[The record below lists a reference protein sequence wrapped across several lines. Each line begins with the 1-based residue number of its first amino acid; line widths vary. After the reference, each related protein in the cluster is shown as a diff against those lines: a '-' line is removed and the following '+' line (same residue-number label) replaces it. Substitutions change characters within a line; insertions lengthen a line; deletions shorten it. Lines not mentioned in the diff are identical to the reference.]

1 MIRKILSIFIF
12 IGCFATFSQT
22 EETKETELKIYTF
35 SELEKLQQ
43 QKPKP
48 VAIFIYTDWCKIC
61 FGMKKT
67 TFKNKEVIQLLN
79 NNFYFVRLDGEEK
92 KDIIFLGKTFVYKP
106 TGSNTGVHELADE
119 LASINKRI
127 SYPTT
132 TILNSK
138 FEIELQINGFSN
150 AKEMKKILSR
160 LSSN

>member
-1 MIRKILSIFIF
+1 
-12 IGCFATFSQT
+12 
-22 EETKETELKIYTF
+22 
-35 SELEKLQQ
+35 
-43 QKPKP
+43 
-48 VAIFIYTDWCKIC
+48 
-61 FGMKKT
+61 MKKT

-106 TGSNTGVHELADE
+106 SGANTGVHELADE

>member
-1 MIRKILSIFIF
+1 MIRKILSIFICV
-12 IGCFATFSQT
+12 GGFATYSQT
-22 EETKETELKIYTF
+22 ELKMYTF
-35 SELEKLQQ
+35 SEVEKLQQ

-67 TFKNKEVIQLLN
+67 TFKNKKVIQLLN

-138 FEIELQINGFSN
+138 LEIELQINGLYN

>member
-12 IGCFATFSQT
+12 IGGFANFSQ
-22 EETKETELKIYTF
+22 TELKIYTF
-35 SELEKLQQ
+35 SEVEKLQQ

-106 TGSNTGVHELADE
+106 TGANTGVHELTNE

>member
-1 MIRKILSIFIF
+1 MIRKILSIFICV
-12 IGCFATFSQT
+12 GGFATYSQT
-22 EETKETELKIYTF
+22 ELKMYTF
-35 SELEKLQQ
+35 SEVEKLQQ

-92 KDIIFLGKTFVYKP
+92 KDIIFLDKTFVYKP

-138 FEIELQINGFSN
+138 FEIELQINGLYN
-150 AKEMKKILSR
+150 AKEMEKILSK
-160 LSSN
+160 LSLN

>member
-12 IGCFATFSQT
+12 IGGFATFSQ
-22 EETKETELKIYTF
+22 TELKIYTF

-67 TFKNKEVIQLLN
+67 TFKNKKVIQLLN

-92 KDIIFLGKTFVYKP
+92 KDIIFLDKTFVYKP

-138 FEIELQINGFSN
+138 FEIELQINGLYN
-150 AKEMKKILSR
+150 AKEMEKILSK
-160 LSSN
+160 LSLN

>member
-12 IGCFATFSQT
+12 IGGFANYSQT
-22 EETKETELKIYTF
+22 ELKMYTF
-35 SELEKLQQ
+35 SEVEKLQQ

-79 NNFYFVRLDGEEK
+79 NIFYFVRLDGEEK

-106 TGSNTGVHELADE
+106 TGANTGVHELADE

>member
-12 IGCFATFSQT
+12 IGGFANFSQ
-22 EETKETELKIYTF
+22 TELKIYTF
-35 SELEKLQQ
+35 SEVEKLQQ

-106 TGSNTGVHELADE
+106 SGANTGVHELADE

>member
-12 IGCFATFSQT
+12 IGGFATFSQ
-22 EETKETELKIYTF
+22 TELKIYTF

-106 TGSNTGVHELADE
+106 TGANTGVHELTNE